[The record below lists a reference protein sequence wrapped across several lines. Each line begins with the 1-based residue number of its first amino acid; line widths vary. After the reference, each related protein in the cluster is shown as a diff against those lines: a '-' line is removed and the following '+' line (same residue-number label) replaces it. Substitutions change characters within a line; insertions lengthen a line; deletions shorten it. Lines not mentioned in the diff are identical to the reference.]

1 MLTCCRSFSGL
12 LLDSVGSLD
21 VVVEVEHELS
31 HGGGAPHD
39 FIHFLDHCF
48 AATAVEGLEQT
59 TCGFKYFLIF
69 FVITVHSLCV
79 QIHCSVMGVTELIH
93 PDA

>member
-1 MLTCCRSFSGL
+1 MLTRCRLFLRL
-12 LLDSVGSLD
+12 LLDSVYSLD

-31 HGGGAPHD
+31 HGGGVPHD

-59 TCGFKYFLIF
+59 TCGFEYFLIF